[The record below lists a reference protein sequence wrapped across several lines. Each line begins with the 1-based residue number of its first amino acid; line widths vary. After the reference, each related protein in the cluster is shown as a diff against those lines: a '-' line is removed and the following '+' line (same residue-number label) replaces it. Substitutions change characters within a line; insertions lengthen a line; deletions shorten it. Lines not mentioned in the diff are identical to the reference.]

1 MCSSAAIWKKTE
13 NQRLKP
19 MPKAGTVCN
28 TVILPG
34 MRENLL
40 TPIERSTAP
49 AGSVSP
55 VSSVNSPGLPSRAG
69 IGTYLGTCSELSSG
83 RDRCGG
89 GAGFAGF
96 AAGLAGA
103 GEAGASVASD
113 FAPGVELLSAAAG

>member
-34 MRENLL
+34 IRENLL

-55 VSSVNSPGLPSRAG
+55 VSRVNRPGLPSRAG

-83 RDRCGG
+83 RDRGG

-96 AAGLAGA
+96 AAG
-103 GEAGASVASD
+103 EAAASRASG
-113 FAPGVELLSAAAG
+113 FEPGVELLSAAAG

>member
-1 MCSSAAIWKKTE
+1 
-13 NQRLKP
+13 

-34 MRENLL
+34 MRENLF

-55 VSSVNSPGLPSRAG
+55 ASRVNRPGLPSRAG
-69 IGTYLGTCSELSSG
+69 IGKYLGTCSDLSSG

-89 GAGFAGF
+89 AAGFAGF
-96 AAGLAGA
+96 AAGLGSG
-103 GEAGASVASD
+103 GEAPTPE
-113 FAPGVELLSAAAG
+113 PGFSAGGGEVT